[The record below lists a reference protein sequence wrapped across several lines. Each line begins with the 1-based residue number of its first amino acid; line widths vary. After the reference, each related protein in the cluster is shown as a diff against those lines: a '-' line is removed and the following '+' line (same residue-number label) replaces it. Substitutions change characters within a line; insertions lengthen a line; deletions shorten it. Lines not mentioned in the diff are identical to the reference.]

1 MTVDNLTVITNNVN
15 PDKAGFFE
23 SSLFW
28 GVSIWPPFIFQ
39 ETNLI
44 SIITLYTCKQP
55 IQGRLKVSFF
65 STRKCRKTRKN

>member
-15 PDKAGFFE
+15 PDKAEFFE

-28 GVSIWPPFIFQ
+28 RVSIWPPFIFQ

-44 SIITLYTCKQP
+44 SI
-55 IQGRLKVSFF
+55 
-65 STRKCRKTRKN
+65 

>member
-1 MTVDNLTVITNNVN
+1 MTVDNLTVITNNAN

-44 SIITLYTCKQP
+44 SI
-55 IQGRLKVSFF
+55 
-65 STRKCRKTRKN
+65 